1 MKKMTLYKKNRINY
15 IVLYDYFSVVMAK
28 GGAFFGRFF
37 LLIQIYVISNT
48 LLCVLNKII
57 PFSRE
62 SDIFV
67 VG

>member
-1 MKKMTLYKKNRINY
+1 MTLCKKNRINY

-28 GGAFFGRFF
+28 GGGLFFGRFF

-67 VG
+67 MG